1 MMTFLSLSAL
11 FGDRSWLSSGT
22 GSTKHTRGRRM
33 AEETRKKAKSVMIT
47 WEDGN
52 EEVLA
57 CGEAG
62 DVFVVLASEE
72 VDRYTSMWSGGNVL
86 FQAVMV
92 SAIEFRARLHALRI
106 HDEDRQTVDRFIE
119 DALGG
124 EE

>member
-1 MMTFLSLSAL
+1 MT
-11 FGDRSWLSSGT
+11 
-22 GSTKHTRGRRM
+22 
-33 AEETRKKAKSVMIT
+33 EETRKKAKSVMIT

-72 VDRYTSMWSGGNVL
+72 VDRYTSMWSGGNTL

-106 HDEDRQTVDRFIE
+106 HDEDRRTVERFIE

-124 EE
+124 ET